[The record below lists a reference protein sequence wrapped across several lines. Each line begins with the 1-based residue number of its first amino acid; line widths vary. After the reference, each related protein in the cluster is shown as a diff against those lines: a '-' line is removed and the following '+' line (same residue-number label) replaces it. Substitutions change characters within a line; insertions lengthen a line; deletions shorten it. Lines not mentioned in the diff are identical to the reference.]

1 MVNHNNVWYTLLSEG
16 DSMASYTIQNRKKSD
31 GSVRYRCIV
40 RIGGG
45 NQLIYTESKT
55 FSKKQQAKAWG
66 MRRASE
72 LEEHGTPN
80 GKHGTPKNNIT
91 IGQLISIYLE
101 DPDLGGKAGRTK
113 RYTLNMLADC
123 DIANIKAQQL
133 EERDL
138 IQHCRDRRSS
148 GAGPATINQDISFLR
163 AVFKSARPVFNI
175 EITDAVIASA
185 MPTLTRLELVGK
197 SQRRSRRPTS
207 SEIDLLLEEL
217 KKREGHRNSIIPFC
231 DILNF
236 SILSCMRIGEVCRI
250 RWDDLV
256 ENKKTVLVRDRKDPR
271 KKTGNHMYVPLLG
284 EAWDIVQR
292 QQRTDDRIF
301 PFNEKCVSAGFQRV
315 RNKLGINDLR
325 YHDLRR
331 EGASRLFEKGFS
343 VEQVAQ
349 VTGHRDINILW
360 KVYTELYPEDLH
372 SIYNRTEKDK

>member
-1 MVNHNNVWYTLLSEG
+1 
-16 DSMASYTIQNRKKSD
+16 MASYTIQTRKKSD
-31 GSVRYRCIV
+31 GTARYRCVV

-45 NQLIYTESKT
+45 KKLAYTESKT
-55 FSKKQQAKAWG
+55 FGKKQQAKAWG

-72 LEEHGTPN
+72 LDEQGVPDSKKGTP
-80 GKHGTPKNNIT
+80 GKKRHT
-91 IGQLISIYLE
+91 IGELIRLYLD

-113 RYTLNMLADC
+113 RYTLNMLCDC
-123 DIANIKAQQL
+123 DIANIQVHQL

-138 IQHCRDRRSS
+138 IQHCRDRRGA

-163 AVFKSARPVFNI
+163 AVFKSAKPVFNLAI
-175 EITDAVIASA
+175 SDEVFAQAT
-185 MPTLTRLELVGK
+185 PTLAKLELVGK
-197 SQRRSRRPTS
+197 SKRRSRRPTS
-207 SEIDLLLEEL
+207 SEIDLLLEAL
-217 KKREGHRNSIIPFC
+217 KDRETHRAGTIPFC

-250 RWDDLV
+250 RWEDVV
-256 ENKKTVLVRDRKDPR
+256 ESKRTVLVRDRKDPR

-284 EAWDIVQR
+284 EAWEIVQK
-292 QQRTDDRIF
+292 QEKTDDRIF
-301 PFNEKCVSAGFQRV
+301 PFNERSVTAGFQRV

-372 SIYNRTEKDK
+372 RLYNKSEGRCS